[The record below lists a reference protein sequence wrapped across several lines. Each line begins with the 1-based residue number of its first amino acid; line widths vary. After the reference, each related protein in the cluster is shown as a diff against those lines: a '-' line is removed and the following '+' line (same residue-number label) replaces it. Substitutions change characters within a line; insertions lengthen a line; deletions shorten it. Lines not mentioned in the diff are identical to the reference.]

1 MIFEST
7 HGLYYHLETPMDGSE
22 DNRGHHNIV
31 GIGKWYGAHHAVG
44 NQLSLRPGQP
54 DREAFEQ
61 KSFGKKCAG

>member
-1 MIFEST
+1 
-7 HGLYYHLETPMDGSE
+7 MDGNE

-44 NQLSLRPGQP
+44 NQLSLRPRQP

-61 KSFGKKCAG
+61 KSFGKNVWAKGN

>member
-1 MIFEST
+1 
-7 HGLYYHLETPMDGSE
+7 MDGSE

-31 GIGKWYGAHHAVG
+31 GIGKWYRAHHVG
-44 NQLSLRPGQP
+44 ANQLSLRPRQP